1 MPYIEGDDR
10 NQIILFPE
18 SIDDYISIDNPVRI
32 IDIFV
37 EQLDM
42 VELGF
47 KFAIEPRRGR
57 PPYRP
62 QDMLKLYIYGYQN
75 RIRSSR
81 RLEHEA
87 RRNLEVIW
95 LLRRL
100 TPDFKTIADFRK
112 NNKKVLK
119 EVFRAFNNLCSEW
132 DMFGKELVAIDS
144 SKFKASNSKKKNFNQ
159 KKIDRYLRNV
169 NKKINDY
176 LKQLDD
182 SDEEESCDR
191 QPDAEEIKK
200 RIEQLRKRKE
210 VYENHKKALEETGE
224 NEISTTDPDAKL
236 MSSSN
241 FGVDVGY
248 NVQTSVDAKE
258 KRILDFEVT
267 NQPNDLK
274 QLGDMA
280 KRAKELSD
288 VEQLEVVADKGY
300 YNAKELKECVKYGI
314 TPYVA
319 KQTYS
324 NGTGVRDYYAD
335 RFRYDKEKDVYICPA
350 GKILYRARTR
360 RNSEQGVI
368 GYDYRNYKACSKCPF
383 KEKCTRSKRGRT
395 IYRHVDQDFLDGIDL
410 RTEANI
416 EKYKLRQMIV
426 EHPFGTIKRSWQ
438 SGYFLTRGKRAVTAE
453 MSLTYLA
460 YNLRRAINILGTE
473 EILRKLKERRKPVLV

>member
-10 NQIILFPE
+10 NQITLFPE
-18 SIDDYISIDNPVRI
+18 CIDDYIASSNPVRV
-32 IDIFV
+32 IDVFV
-37 EQLDM
+37 EQLDL

-62 QDMLKLYIYGYQN
+62 QDMLKLYLYGYLN
-75 RIRSSR
+75 KVRSSR

-112 NNKKVLK
+112 DNKKALK
-119 EVFRAFNNLCSEW
+119 EVFRAFNNLCSQW

-159 KKIDRYLRNV
+159 KKIDRYLKNV

-200 RIEQLRKRKE
+200 RIEQLRERKE
-210 VYENHKKALEETGE
+210 VYENYKKTLEETDE
-224 NEISTTDPDAKL
+224 NEISITDPDAKL

-258 KRILDFEVT
+258 KLILDFEVT
-267 NQPNDLK
+267 TQPNDLG

-300 YNAKELKECVKYGI
+300 YNTKELKECVKNGI

-324 NGTGVRDYYAD
+324 NGTGDKDFYAD
-335 RFRYDKEKDVYICPA
+335 KFKYDKENDFYICPA
-350 GKILYRARTR
+350 GEILRRGRTR
-360 RNSEQGVI
+360 RNRKQGVI
-368 GYDYRNYKACSKCPF
+368 GYDYRNYEACRNCPF
-383 KEKCTRSKRGRT
+383 KDKCTRSKRGRT
-395 IYRHVDQDFLDGIDL
+395 IFRHVDQGFLDSIDL
-410 RTEANI
+410 QTEANI

-438 SGYFLTRGKRAVTAE
+438 SYYFLTRGKKAVTAE
-453 MSLTYLA
+453 VALTYLA

-473 EILRKLKERRKPVLV
+473 EILRRLKERRKPVLV